1 MVFMPHAGQRTWTT
15 GGGLA
20 AAEAG
25 AGWAEGAGEAIAAG
39 TGAAGGANIGCG
51 AGATGAA

>member
-1 MVFMPHAGQRTWTT
+1 VFMPHAGQRNWTT

-25 AGWAEGAGEAIAAG
+25 CAEGAGAAIAAG